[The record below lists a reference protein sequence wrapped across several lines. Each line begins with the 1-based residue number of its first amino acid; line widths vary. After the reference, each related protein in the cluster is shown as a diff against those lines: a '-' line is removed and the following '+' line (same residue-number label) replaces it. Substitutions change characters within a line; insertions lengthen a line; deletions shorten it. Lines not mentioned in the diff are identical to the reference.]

1 MRNTDSTASTYRLA
15 VIPWDGIGSEVMDSA
30 LQVLAAVGA
39 ARGLTFN
46 FEVLPWGC
54 DYFQQHNEL
63 MPATGLALLAD
74 VDAILLGA
82 VGRPDVPD
90 HISLWGLLV
99 PIRRAFEQYV
109 NLRPVRLLPGVS
121 SPLRGV
127 ETKDLD
133 LVIVRENSEGE
144 YSQVGGRVNEGS
156 PHAFA
161 VQESIFTYRGCE
173 RILRYAFELAASRRG
188 TLAIATKSNGIVHT
202 MPFWDEV
209 AQEVAA
215 DFPSVEHRLFHVD
228 ALAAKFV
235 LDPGSL
241 DVVVGS
247 NLFGDILSDLGAAI
261 AGSIGIAPSGNL
273 NPERDHP
280 SMFEPVHGS
289 APDIAGLGVAN
300 PLGQIWSTALM
311 LEHLGQH
318 EAAAD
323 VMRAMTVTL
332 SSPTTRTPDIGGSA
346 STAGVTSAVLA
357 EL

>member
-1 MRNTDSTASTYRLA
+1 M
-15 VIPWDGIGSEVMDSA
+15 
-30 LQVLAAVGA
+30 
-39 ARGLTFN
+39 
-46 FEVLPWGC
+46 
-54 DYFQQHNEL
+54 
-63 MPATGLALLAD
+63 
-74 VDAILLGA
+74 
-82 VGRPDVPD
+82 
-90 HISLWGLLV
+90 
-99 PIRRAFEQYV
+99 
-109 NLRPVRLLPGVS
+109 
-121 SPLRGV
+121 
-127 ETKDLD
+127 
-133 LVIVRENSEGE
+133 
-144 YSQVGGRVNEGS
+144 
-156 PHAFA
+156 
-161 VQESIFTYRGCE
+161 QESIFTYRGCE

-215 DFPSVEHRLFHVD
+215 DYPSVEHRLFHVD

-273 NPERDHP
+273 NPERDYP

-300 PLGQIWSTALM
+300 PLGQIWSAALM
-311 LEHLGQH
+311 LEHLGQP

-346 STAGVTSAVLA
+346 STAAVTSAVIA